1 MQGILLNS
9 LQLQALPC
17 QNNLNFIENLI
28 FVGIIAQLS
37 VNPGHITLICLGL
50 LVSNCIHW
58 SNLQM
63 YKVDILI

>member
-28 FVGIIAQLS
+28 FVGIIAQYESRAYYTYLS
-37 VNPGHITLICLGL
+37 RPIGF
-50 LVSNCIHW
+50 
-58 SNLQM
+58 
-63 YKVDILI
+63 